1 MRFELEKLRLKRE
14 RNHFVSEGSEA
25 NQVGSSQDVFG
36 GARSPDLLHF
46 IDQKD
51 DLDSYLLQFEKYAAA
66 ANWPQ
71 TN

>member
-14 RNHFVSEGSEA
+14 TNHFVCEGSEA
-25 NQVGSSQDVFG
+25 NQVGSSHDVFG
-36 GARSPDLLHF
+36 GASSPDLLHF

-51 DLDSYLLQFEKYAAA
+51 DLDSYLLQFEKYATA